1 MDLSNHKIMLLE
13 HEKRERVLMAA
24 LSEFAKGYKQA
35 STDTIVKTAGI
46 SKGLLFH
53 YFGTKKD
60 LLEFLYHYTQE
71 FIGRELIDK
80 IDFDEPDL
88 LTRLW
93 KMTALKMEAVFQY
106 PAIFDFLVM
115 VFLSSEPELAAIKE
129 KVNQK
134 YDLTWTMGSQ
144 LFTNLDPDLLKEG
157 LDPEITLQVILHTFS
172 GYSQTVIE
180 LFKARPIGSS
190 VVDQRKELDDVLAQT
205 KIYMDFFRTTFYKKG
220 SN

>member
-1 MDLSNHKIMLLE
+1 MDLANHKVMLLD
-13 HEKRERVLMAA
+13 HEKRERVLTAA

-35 STDTIVKTAGI
+35 STDAIVKSAGI

-60 LLEFLYHYTQE
+60 LLEFLYYYTQD

-93 KMTALKMEAVFQY
+93 QMTALKMEAVFQY

-115 VFLSSEPELAAIKE
+115 IFLSSEPELTEIKE
-129 KVNQK
+129 QVTKK
-134 YDLTWTMGSQ
+134 HELTWTMGSQ
-144 LFTNLDPDLLKEG
+144 LFTNLDPDLLKDG
-157 LDPEITLQVILHTFS
+157 LDPEVTMQVILHTFS

-180 LFKARPIGSS
+180 GFKARPVGSS
-190 VVDQRKELDDVLAQT
+190 VTSQKAELEAVLAQT
-205 KIYMDFFRTTFYKKG
+205 KIYMDFFRKTFYR
-220 SN
+220 